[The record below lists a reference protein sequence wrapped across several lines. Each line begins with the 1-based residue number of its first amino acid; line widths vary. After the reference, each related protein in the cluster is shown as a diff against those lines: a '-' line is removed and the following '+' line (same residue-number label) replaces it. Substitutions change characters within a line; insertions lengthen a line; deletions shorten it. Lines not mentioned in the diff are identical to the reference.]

1 MPRFR
6 SLRTP
11 GPTTFLQ
18 MDQAKSEARS
28 RGLRVIDLSIGASDL
43 APPKEALE
51 ALKTAVDDPR
61 TYGYCLKSGTQP
73 LRQAATTWYA
83 GRYGLELDPQREA
96 LALIGSQEGLAHLL
110 LAVADP
116 GDGLLLPEVAYPSY
130 FGAAKVAG
138 LEVYPIPLGPDFL
151 PVLEA
156 IPEEAAQRS
165 KVLLLNYPN
174 NPTSAL
180 ADQGWWK
187 NALDF
192 AERYDLLLVHD
203 NPYVDQVYAGQAPSP
218 LALPGGRERVV
229 ELFSLSKSYHLAGF
243 RLGFALGN
251 AEALSAL
258 EAVKGPVDFNQY
270 AGIQRMGMACLNL
283 PEEAVRHDALTW
295 KRRSEAMVEALQ
307 GIGWSV
313 LRPKAGMY
321 VWARLP
327 QGLDDLE
334 FCQGL
339 VAETGVALAPGRGF
353 GPGGYGYVRFALV
366 QPEPVLGEAA
376 RLIAGFLHRVA

>member
-1 MPRFR
+1 MFR
-6 SLRTP
+6 SKRTP
-11 GPTTFLQ
+11 EPTIFLE
-18 MDQAKSEARS
+18 MDQAKSEARR
-28 RGLRVIDLSIGASDL
+28 RGLRVIDLSIGTSDL
-43 APPKEALE
+43 PPPHEALE
-51 ALKTAVDDPR
+51 ALKTAVDDPS
-61 TYGYCLKSGTQP
+61 TYGYCLKSGTRP
-73 LRQAATTWYA
+73 FLEAATAWYA
-83 GRYGLELDPQREA
+83 RRYGLELDPGREA

-138 LEVYPIPLGPDFL
+138 LEPHLIPLGPDFL

-156 IPEEAAQRS
+156 IPEEVARKS

-180 ADQGWWK
+180 ADEAWWRDT
-187 NALDF
+187 LSF
-192 AERYDLLLVHD
+192 AERYGLLLVHD

-218 LALPGGRERVV
+218 LALPGGKERVV
-229 ELFSLSKSYHLAGF
+229 ELFSFSKSYHLTGF

-251 AEALSAL
+251 AEALGAL

-270 AGIQRMGMACLNL
+270 AGIQRMGIACLGL
-283 PEEAVRHDALTW
+283 PEERVRRDAGVW
-295 KRRSEAMVEALQ
+295 QRRARALVEAL
-307 GIGWSV
+307 GEVGWKV
-313 LRPKAGMY
+313 PEPKACMY
-321 VWARLP
+321 LWTQLP

-334 FCQGL
+334 FCKDL
-339 VAETGVALAPGRGF
+339 VAKTGVALAPGRGF

-366 QPEPVLGEAA
+366 QPEPVLREAI
-376 RLIAGFLHRVA
+376 RLINEFLRAGA